1 MTDGAGEIIALIPAY
16 NEARYVADVVQ
27 RTLKHLP
34 VVVID
39 DGSTDGSGAAAALAG
54 AKVITH
60 AVNQGKGKALNTGF
74 DYAVQRG
81 VDAAITLDADG
92 QHDPDEI
99 PTFIEAFRA
108 GKGDLIIGQRR
119 FDQMPAKSQFG
130 NRVGTFLLG
139 IAMGRP
145 VPDNQSGYR
154 LLSRDV
160 LAKIRPSST
169 RFEAEVEILLRAQ
182 IAGFRLA
189 WVPIK
194 TIYNDKKSHFRP
206 LHDSALFLKMVWR
219 IWRARKTGKFG
230 YDVNP

>member
-1 MTDGAGEIIALIPAY
+1 MTEGTGEIIALIPAY
-16 NEARYVADVVQ
+16 NEARYIADVVQ

-39 DGSTDGSGAAAALAG
+39 DGSSDGTAAAAALAG
-54 AKVITH
+54 AKVVAHTS
-60 AVNQGKGKALNTGF
+60 NQGKGKALNTGF
-74 DYAVQRG
+74 EYAVQRG

-99 PTFIEAFRA
+99 PLFTEAYRA
-108 GKGDLIIGQRR
+108 GKGDLIIGQRS
-119 FDQMPAKSQFG
+119 FAQMPAKSQFG

-139 IAMGRP
+139 LAMGQP

-154 LLSRDV
+154 LLSREV
-160 LAKIRPSST
+160 MARVRPAST
-169 RFEAEVEILLRAQ
+169 RFEAEVEILLRAKM
-182 IAGFRLA
+182 AGFRLA

-206 LHDSALFLKMVWR
+206 IHDSALFLKMVWR
-219 IWRARKTGKFG
+219 IWRARLSGTF
-230 YDVNP
+230 N

>member
-1 MTDGAGEIIALIPAY
+1 MADNSGEIIALIPAY
-16 NEARYVADVVQ
+16 NEARYIADVVR
-27 RTLKHLP
+27 RTLAHAP

-54 AKVITH
+54 AKVLAHT
-60 AVNQGKGKALNTGF
+60 VNQGKGKALNTGF
-74 DYAVQRG
+74 NYAVQRG
-81 VDAAITLDADG
+81 VVAAITLDADG

-99 PTFIEAFRA
+99 PLFIEAFRA
-108 GKGDLIIGQRR
+108 GQGDIIIGQRT
-119 FDQMPAKSQFG
+119 FAQMPTKSQFG

-139 IAMGRP
+139 LAMGQP

-154 LLSRDV
+154 LLSRAV
-160 LAKIRPSST
+160 MARVRPSTT

-182 IAGFRLA
+182 LAGFHLA

-206 LHDSALFLKMVWR
+206 LHDSALFVRMVWR
-219 IWRARKTGKFG
+219 IWRARMRGTF
-230 YDVNP
+230 D

>member
-1 MTDGAGEIIALIPAY
+1 MSAPNGEIIALIPAY
-16 NEARYVADVVQ
+16 NEIRYIADVVK
-27 RTLKHLP
+27 RTLVHVP

-39 DGSTDGSGAAAALAG
+39 DGATDGSGAAAALAG
-54 AKVITH
+54 AKVIAH

-81 VDAAITLDADG
+81 VAAAITLDADG

-99 PTFIEAFRA
+99 PRFIEAFRT
-108 GKGDLIIGQRR
+108 GQGDIIIGQRR

-130 NRVGTFLLG
+130 NRVGTRLLSW
-139 IAMGRP
+139 AMGQP

-154 LLSRDV
+154 LLSREV
-160 LAKIRPSST
+160 MRTARPSST

-182 IAGFRLA
+182 IAGFKIA

-206 LHDSALFLKMVWR
+206 VADSVLFLKMVWR
-219 IWRARKTGKFG
+219 IWRARVRGKF
-230 YDVNP
+230 D